1 MFMSIRLLA
10 GAAALVALP
19 AFAQGAAS
27 APPAGPAAPAVS
39 APSTALRDYRP
50 WREPEPLSWR
60 AANDTAAALGGHVG
74 QLRGRPAAPPA
85 SDRSASGMTKDAAP
99 RVGGSK

>member
-1 MFMSIRLLA
+1 MFIRMLA

-19 AFAQGAAS
+19 AIAQTAAS
-27 APPAGPAAPAVS
+27 APPAGPVAPAAAAPS
-39 APSTALRDYRP
+39 SALRDYRP

-74 QLRGRPAAPPA
+74 QLRGRPAAPRA
-85 SDRSASGMTKDAAP
+85 SDRGAPGTTKDAAP
-99 RVGGSK
+99 RPEGPK

>member
-1 MFMSIRLLA
+1 MSIRLLA

-27 APPAGPAAPAVS
+27 APPTGPVTPAAM

-60 AANDTAAALGGHVG
+60 AANDTAAALGGHMG
-74 QLRGRPAAPPA
+74 QLRGRPAAPPPG
-85 SDRSASGMTKDAAP
+85 DRGAPGTTKDAAP
-99 RVGGSK
+99 GAGGSK